1 MGRPLTMEWVSIALR
16 FVHVG
21 AMTFWFGSAIFSI
34 VMGGQPAVQAA
45 LEGDV
50 RTKRLVPRLFVAFP
64 VAIFIGIVAG
74 LLLGT
79 VLGPI
84 KSVGVLFGTAY
95 GLTFLAAMLFALVAL
110 LSGPGGPPME
120 WKKQLLKLHVGE
132 LALVGAFTCMVLMH
146 YGK

>member
-1 MGRPLTMEWVSIALR
+1 MEWVLIGLR

-21 AMTFWFGSAIFSI
+21 AMTFWFGSAIFSV

-45 LEGDV
+45 LEGDG
-50 RTKRLVPRLFVAFP
+50 RTKQLVPRLFVAFP

-79 VLGPI
+79 IFGPI
-84 KSVGVLFGTAY
+84 KSLGVLFGTAY

-120 WKKQLLKLHVGE
+120 WKRRLLNLHVGE
-132 LALVGAFTCMVLMH
+132 LALVGAFACMVLMH